1 MDRRVIRVLAL
12 LEKMVSDPSVK
23 VVHKLAVDEA
33 IAVIRD
39 LAGDPELGV
48 ETVEYVA
55 EGEGLNINACS
66 WVELAEAT
74 GVGKTRCKNIV
85 QYRDKSGIRY
95 MRPADL
101 LVVRGIGPRVAREVA
116 GRVVFGEK
124 QEERDRNG

>member
-48 ETVEYVA
+48 ETAEYVA
-55 EGEGLNINACS
+55 EGVGLNINACS

-74 GVGKTRCKNIV
+74 GV
-85 QYRDKSGIRY
+85 
-95 MRPADL
+95 

-116 GRVVFGEK
+116 GSVVFGEK
-124 QEERDRNG
+124 QEERSND